1 MNVPYLWVYIL
12 FASLTIT
19 SLILF
24 GIASALRSA
33 GFPDRQR
40 RQIVR
45 SAAALL
51 FGWLAL
57 YLILGSLGIFQA
69 GPDRKVP
76 VIAFAI
82 LIPIIAGIWM
92 IRSSSVMRE
101 VLRAVPQQWMVGVQA
116 YRGLG
121 SIFLILYGWRLLP
134 GVFALPAGFGDTLVG
149 VTALLVAALYV
160 TGSPNRDWLVAA
172 WNLLGIADL
181 VIAVGT
187 GFLSAPGPAQLFSF
201 AAPNVLVGAYPLVM
215 IPIYAVPLSIV
226 VHAASLT
233 RLAWAHETKRVSA
246 KPASSVA

>member
-19 SLILF
+19 ALILF
-24 GIASALRSA
+24 GIASALQSA
-33 GFPDRQR
+33 GFADRQR
-40 RQIVR
+40 RQIVG

-57 YLILGSLGIFQA
+57 DMTLGSLGVFQA

-82 LIPIIAGIWM
+82 LIPIIVGIWM
-92 IRSSSVMRE
+92 IRSSSVTRE
-101 VLRAVPQQWMVGVQA
+101 VLRVVPQQWMVGVQA

-149 VTALLVAALYV
+149 LSALLVAALYA
-160 TGSPNRDWLVAA
+160 TGSPNREWLVAA